1 MMGLAMLRLFALILF
16 LLPFPALADGI
27 AALREP
33 GAIALMRHAIAPGGG
48 DPAGFV
54 LGDCATQRNL
64 DARGREQARRTGES
78 LRAAGITFDQ
88 VWSSGWCRC
97 METAELM
104 AMGPVQI
111 KPALHS
117 FFSNR
122 ANGPTQTRDT
132 RAALSAA
139 ASEARLLLVTH
150 QVNIT
155 ALTGIVPQS
164 GEIIVVRRGADGTLE
179 VSGRINI
186 AP

>member
-1 MMGLAMLRLFALILF
+1 
-16 LLPFPALADGI
+16 
-27 AALREP
+27 
-33 GAIALMRHAIAPGGG
+33 
-48 DPAGFV
+48 
-54 LGDCATQRNL
+54 
-64 DARGREQARRTGES
+64 
-78 LRAAGITFDQ
+78 
-88 VWSSGWCRC
+88 
-97 METAELM
+97 M

-155 ALTGIVPQS
+155 ALTGVYPAS
-164 GEIIVVRRGADGTLE
+164 GEIVLFRMTDGAIEVLDRVRPPYAD
-179 VSGRINI
+179 
-186 AP
+186 